1 VEHAEE
7 ILRQL
12 KEIEHASITTDGDEI
27 TEVHVVARTA
37 RRPKQ
42 IVRDVESALNAA
54 VKRRIDHRVISV
66 VIVEGEIPARTAP
79 VKRVEPDVSAARPAA
94 RRPPPP
100 PVRSPGVEP
109 ASAPAAKTPGS
120 PALARIRFVSANL
133 FVSGL
138 RTQAQVELSWRGV
151 TRMGSATGPSTRD
164 NAERLVASAAINAL
178 QPYLGEANALA
189 LQEVAL
195 VNLGRQEVVVVTA
208 KLLEQRREKTLTG
221 SCTVEHDIQQSV
233 VYATLAAVNRILG
246 GVAVREPVE
255 YELRPAS
262 T

>member
-1 VEHAEE
+1 VEQAEK

-12 KEIEHASITTDGDEI
+12 KEIEHASITTDGDDI
-27 TEVHVVARTA
+27 KEVHVVARTA

-54 VKRRIDHRVISV
+54 VRRRIDHRVISV
-66 VIVEGEIPARTAP
+66 VIVEGEAASRPAPARAP
-79 VKRVEPDVSAARPAA
+79 EPEVITTKPRPH
-94 RRPPPP
+94 PPPA
-100 PVRSPGVEP
+100 E
-109 ASAPAAKTPGS
+109 AAAPRVAPLVSTPG
-120 PALARIRFVSANL
+120 ARIRFVSANL

-138 RTQAQVELSWRGV
+138 RTQAQVELAWQGV
-151 TRMGSATGPSTRD
+151 TKMGSATGASTRD
-164 NAERLVASAAINAL
+164 NAERLVATATISAL

-195 VNLGRQEVVVVTA
+195 VSLGRQEAVVVTV
-208 KLLEQRREKTLTG
+208 KLLEQRQEKTLTG
-221 SCTVEHDIQQSV
+221 SCTVEHDVQQSV
-233 VYATLAAVNRILG
+233 VYATLDSVNRVLG
-246 GVAVREPVE
+246 GLAVREPVE

>member
-1 VEHAEE
+1 MEQAEA

-27 TEVHVVARTA
+27 KEVHVVARTA

-66 VIVEGEIPARTAP
+66 VIVEGEKTGEPVREAPAK
-79 VKRVEPDVSAARPAA
+79 VARPEVVQ
-94 RRPPPP
+94 PPA
-100 PVRSPGVEP
+100 V
-109 ASAPAAKTPGS
+109 ASAPA
-120 PALARIRFVSANL
+120 PAPREVPVAGESAARIRFVSANL

-138 RTQAQVELSWRGV
+138 RTQAQVELAWQGV
-151 TRMGSATGPSTRD
+151 TRMGSATGASTRD
-164 NAERLVASAAINAL
+164 NAERLVATATINAL
-178 QPYLGEANALA
+178 QPYLAEANALA

-195 VNLGRQEVVVVTA
+195 VGLGRQEAVVVTV
-208 KLLEQRREKTLTG
+208 KLLGQRQEKTLTG
-221 SCTVEHDIQQSV
+221 SCTVEHDVQQSV
-233 VYATLAAVNRILG
+233 VYATLDSVNRVLG
-246 GVAVREPVE
+246 GLAVREPVE